1 MSGLVLYFNNNRR
14 LKSIER
20 FSLKDGKKFDLSNEK
35 TELRDE
41 EKSLINK
48 LFSNVGIGGTKI
60 N

>member
-1 MSGLVLYFNNNRR
+1 MSCFEKNIKKQVRGDKIGFKADV
-14 LKSIER
+14 
-20 FSLKDGKKFDLSNEK
+20 DGKKFDLSNEK

-48 LFSNVGIGGTKI
+48 LFSNVGIGSAKI